1 METYNDFLA
10 TISIYYE
17 TQLVADGDLRYG
29 QMYMSHLWEV
39 KPRIA
44 ERLNGSLLDPFHRD
58 NCPPKVH
65 EFVEGIWASEQDSK
79 TNGEV
84 SE

>member
-17 TQLVADGDLRYG
+17 RQLVAGGDLRYG
-29 QMYMSHLWEV
+29 QMYMNHLWEM

-44 ERLNGSLLDPFHRD
+44 EKLNGSLLDPFHRD

-65 EFVEGIWASEQDSK
+65 EFVERLWASEQDSK